1 MAAASDRGERGAKNS
16 RHREDDGKDEE
27 NRLHRRAAKSRSY
40 RYVLT
45 LQYRLP

>member
-1 MAAASDRGERGAKNS
+1 MAAAGDRGERNAKSS
-16 RHREDDGKDEE
+16 RHKDDEGKVGE

-45 LQYRLP
+45 L